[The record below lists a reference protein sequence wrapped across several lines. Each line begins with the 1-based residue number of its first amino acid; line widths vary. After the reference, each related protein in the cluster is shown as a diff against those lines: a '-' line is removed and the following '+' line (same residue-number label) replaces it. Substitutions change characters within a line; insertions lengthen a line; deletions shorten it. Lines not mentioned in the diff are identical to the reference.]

1 MPPSASLH
9 SAQSPSPSPL
19 AAADRLRRVPSL
31 LAADVDGEMVMMD
44 VEKGVYYGL
53 DAIGSDIWKRLET
66 PISAAELAA
75 ELAKAYEADVATIEA
90 DVLVLFNRL
99 VEQGLAEVA

>member
-1 MPPSASLH
+1 MSLSAPLPSA
-9 SAQSPSPSPL
+9 PPI
-19 AAADRLRRVPSL
+19 AAADRLRRVPGL

-66 PISAAELAA
+66 PVSAAELAA
-75 ELAKAYEADVATIEA
+75 ELVKDYEADAATIET
-90 DVLVLFNRL
+90 DVLALFNRL

>member
-1 MPPSASLH
+1 MSLPAPSS
-9 SAQSPSPSPL
+9 SAPSV
-19 AAADRLRRVPSL
+19 AAADRLRRVASL

-66 PISAAELAA
+66 PLSAAELAA
-75 ELAKAYEADVATIEA
+75 ELVEDYDADVATIEA
-90 DVLVLFNRL
+90 DVLTLFNRL
-99 VEQGLAEVA
+99 VQQGLAEVA

>member
-1 MPPSASLH
+1 MTPSASLH
-9 SAQSPSPSPL
+9 SAQSPFSPSL
-19 AAADRLRRVPSL
+19 AAADRLRRIPGV

-44 VEKGVYYGL
+44 VGKGVYYGL

-66 PISAAELAA
+66 PVSAAELAA
-75 ELAKAYEADVATIEA
+75 ELAKDYEADVATIEA
-90 DVLVLFNRL
+90 DVLALFKRL

>member
-1 MPPSASLH
+1 MSPTNPPLSIQPPSV
-9 SAQSPSPSPL
+9 
-19 AAADRLRRVPSL
+19 AAADRLRRVPGL
-31 LAADVDGEMVMMD
+31 LAADVDGEVVMMD

-53 DAIGSDIWKRLET
+53 DAIGSDVWKRLEA

-75 ELAKAYEADVATIEA
+75 ELAKDYDADVATIEA
-90 DVLVLFNRL
+90 DVLALFNRL